1 MNIKAQRGGNRQ
13 APVRLVCAA
22 LAVGLLGGCQNTP
35 QFEQPAPASV
45 PGPSPLQQ
53 ALEKRED
60 LPVKPPRGVEKPPTG
75 PLQLSR
81 EEAVLTT
88 LRNNRSLAIQ
98 QLTPQVR
105 GAFETIERARYDTTL
120 FADAQI
126 GKEKQQFFFPGIGNT
141 GAAIEGQKGEV
152 SGGVRKSFLTG
163 TQVELEVSNTRQL
176 SETEDPSAIFGFPIP
191 ALLGTDT
198 SPSDQHQFRTG
209 LTITQALLRGGSV
222 QANLARIRQAEMD
235 ALASAYELRGFTQT
249 LVAQT
254 ERLYWDYYLARR
266 RIEIVEDSLVLAE
279 QQRNEIQQRVRV
291 GQLSQTELPAAR
303 AEVAR
308 RRQQLIDA
316 RSALDQLRWRMLQT
330 LNPAGVEGWARQIE
344 LLDTPTTPPA
354 LDSDVED
361 HVQLALR
368 HRPDIN
374 QARLQLESGQLQVV
388 QTRNGLLPQLNLFLR
403 MGKSGYAASF
413 DDAID
418 NWDGSPGE
426 SYWDAGAGLNL
437 EYPYGNR
444 AAKARHRQAVLTREQ
459 RALGLQ
465 NMEQLASVDVRSAYR
480 EVERAQEQV
489 EASRATRQLQEE
501 ALRAETVNFRV
512 GRSTATL
519 VARAQRDLVSAQV
532 QEVQAIVDLRKA
544 LIDLYRQDGTLLQ
557 RRGIQVVGAD
567 PVSQVAPDG
576 RTFNP

>member
-1 MNIKAQRGGNRQ
+1 MIIKAQRTGNRR
-13 APVRLVCAA
+13 APMQLICGT
-22 LAVGLLGGCQNTP
+22 LAIGLLGGCQSTP
-35 QFEQPAPASV
+35 RIEQPPPASV
-45 PGPSPLQQ
+45 PGPSSLQQ
-53 ALEKRED
+53 ELEKRED
-60 LPVKPPRGVEKPPTG
+60 LPVKPPRVVEKPQTG
-75 PLQLSR
+75 PLRLSR
-81 EEAVLTT
+81 EEAVLMA

-98 QLTPQVR
+98 QLTPEVR
-105 GAFETIERARYDTTL
+105 GAFETIERARYDATL

-141 GAAIEGQKGEV
+141 GQPIESQQSEV
-152 SGGVRKSFLTG
+152 GGGLRKAFVTG
-163 TQVELEVSNTRQL
+163 TQVELEVSNTRQM
-176 SETEDPSAIFGFPIP
+176 SDTENPAALFGFPIP
-191 ALLGTDT
+191 PLPGDT
-198 SPSDQHQFRTG
+198 GPSDQHQFRTG
-209 LTITQALLRGGSV
+209 LTLTQALLRGGSV
-222 QANLARIRQAEMD
+222 QANLARIRQAEVD

-291 GQLSQTELPAAR
+291 GQLSETELPAAR

-344 LLDTPTTPPA
+344 LLDDPTIPPS
-354 LDSDVED
+354 LDSNVED

-368 HRPDIN
+368 YRPDLN
-374 QARLQLESGQLQVV
+374 QARLQLESGELQVV

-426 SYWDAGAGLNL
+426 SFWDAGAGLNL

-444 AAKARHRQAVLTREQ
+444 AAKARHRQAILNREQ
-459 RALGLQ
+459 RGLALQ

-489 EASRATRQLQEE
+489 EASRATRRLQEE

-532 QEVQAIVDLRKA
+532 QEVQAIVDLRRA

-557 RRGIQVVGAD
+557 RRGVQVVGAD
-567 PVSQVAPDG
+567 PISQVAPAG
-576 RTFNP
+576 PSFAP